1 MFALLGIWSGKTI
14 SVDYGQFSGLVDCV
28 FFWALDKQLF
38 FEDKETLVKCQTIF
52 GSLLENI
59 IVKAPFSIVVE
70 GRGETSFV
78 N

>member
-1 MFALLGIWSGKTI
+1 M
-14 SVDYGQFSGLVDCV
+14 
-28 FFWALDKQLF
+28 
-38 FEDKETLVKCQTIF
+38 KCQTIF

-59 IVKAPFSIVVE
+59 IVKAPFSVVVE